1 MKRRDEVTVGIL
13 ITIAVIVLVVGT
25 LWLMRGGLSS
35 GYPLYARFSWG
46 QSLKNGQP
54 VMLAGVNIGYVAD
67 VELKDDGFL
76 DVEMRINDEYKVP
89 RNVTAEVV
97 PIGIFG
103 DAAIALKTTP
113 PPIREA
119 FASGDTV
126 PSRPATSGLDALTAR
141 ADTITGSLSRV
152 ARAFE
157 TQFVQEGGLRD
168 LRQAVSSMNRLTTQ
182 LSAITAEQNRNITA
196 TLAAFRST
204 ARGADSAQIATTMR
218 TFRDAAANADSL
230 MQRLSSNTTQL
241 QAILAR
247 LERGEGTAGKF
258 LTDTGLYRDARNL
271 LTRAD
276 SLMSD
281 FQRNPRKYINLQ
293 IF

>member
-1 MKRRDEVTVGIL
+1 MKRRDEVTVGVL

-35 GYPLYARFSWG
+35 GYPLYGRFTWG
-46 QSLKNGQP
+46 QNLKQGQP
-54 VMLAGVNIGYVAD
+54 VLLAGVNIGYVSD
-67 VELKDDGFL
+67 VELRDDGYL
-76 DVEMRINDEYKVP
+76 DVEMRINDGKRVP
-89 RNVTAEVV
+89 RNATAEVV
-97 PIGIFG
+97 PVGIFG
-103 DAAIALKTTP
+103 DAAIALKVSP
-113 PPIREA
+113 PPVTER

-126 PSRPATSGLDALTAR
+126 PTRPASSGLDALTAR
-141 ADTITGSLSRV
+141 ADTITGSLQRV

-168 LRQAVSSMNRLTTQ
+168 LRQAVASMSRLTVQ
-182 LSAITAEQNRNITA
+182 LSSVAAEQNRNLTS

-204 ARGADSAQIATTMR
+204 AKGVDSAQIATTIKS
-218 TFRDAAANADSL
+218 FRETAANADSL
-230 MQRLSSNTTQL
+230 MLRLSSNTTQL

-247 LERGEGTAGKF
+247 IERGEGTAGKF

-276 SLMSD
+276 SLMAD
-281 FQRNPRKYINLQ
+281 FQRNPRKYINLT